1 METVLAQF
9 AAYRVGDRRAA
20 RLLLSDDMTFTSP
33 QDDHVDK
40 MTFLDTCFPTAERFL
55 RQELVNAVEI
65 EPGLV
70 MLRYIAQLRGEE
82 PFSNVEIMTV
92 VNGQI
97 TEIQVYFGGVE
108 SRVSERRTS
117 RQL

>member
-1 METVLAQF
+1 M
-9 AAYRVGDRRAA
+9 
-20 RLLLSDDMTFTSP
+20 
-33 QDDHVDK
+33 
-40 MTFLDTCFPTAERFL
+40 
-55 RQELVNAVEI
+55 EI